1 MKMKYIY
8 SIVIIFISVSTLK
21 AQQLPQ
27 ISQYLRNQY
36 MINPGAAGVYDFT
49 DVTLGGRLQWAGLAD
64 APKTTYLA
72 ASAPLSTFTA
82 RSRSRYNPGLRNS
95 AGVAKNPEIKT
106 GKLKHAVGLQ
116 AIGDQFG
123 AFRKINL
130 SGNYAIHIPVMS
142 NYNLSFGTNIGIV
155 SNSFLQDRAVVAD
168 ITSDNTYSSFVSNNG
183 NVNNLNVG
191 AGLYFYSNNLF
202 FGVAAD
208 QLTQDLVTFGSGT
221 ANFDSRMHFNVTGG
235 YKFHIGEDYS
245 ITPAFLAKYVL
256 PVNPTIEGS
265 LQFEYKEW
273 MWAAVSYRHK
283 DAIIGMV
290 GMNLSNRF
298 KIGYS
303 FDYTIS
309 DIKYYASS
317 GHEVI
322 LGIMLGR

>member
-1 MKMKYIY
+1 MRYLYIVL
-8 SIVIIFISVSTLK
+8 ILFVCVGEIE

-64 APKTTYLA
+64 APKTSYLA
-72 ASAPLSTFTA
+72 ASAPLSTFTK
-82 RSRSRYNPGLRNS
+82 RGRSRYNPGLRNS
-95 AGVAKNPEIKT
+95 SGVAKNPEINT

-116 AIGDQFG
+116 AIADQFG
-123 AFRKINL
+123 AFRKINV
-130 SGNYAIHIPVMS
+130 SGTYAIHIPVLD
-142 NYNLSFGTNIGIV
+142 NYNLSFGTNVGIV
-155 SNSFLQDRAVVAD
+155 SNMFLQDRAVVAD
-168 ITSDNTYSSFVSNNG
+168 ASLDNTYSTFVSNNG
-183 NVNNLNVG
+183 NVNTLNVG
-191 AGLYFYSNNLF
+191 AGLYFYSNELF

-221 ANFDSRMHFNVTGG
+221 ANFDPRMHFNLTGG

-245 ITPAFLAKYVL
+245 ITPAFLMKYIL

-265 LQFEYKEW
+265 VQFEYKEW
-273 MWAAVSYRHK
+273 IWAAVSYRHK
-283 DAIIGMV
+283 DALVGMV

-303 FDYTIS
+303 FDYTLS
-309 DIKYYASS
+309 DINYYASS
-317 GHEVI
+317 GHELI

>member
-1 MKMKYIY
+1 MRYLYIVL
-8 SIVIIFISVSTLK
+8 ILFVCVGEIE

-64 APKTTYLA
+64 APKTSYLA
-72 ASAPLSTFTA
+72 ASAPLSTFTK
-82 RSRSRYNPGLRNS
+82 RGRSRYNPGLRNS
-95 AGVAKNPEIKT
+95 SGVAKNPEINT

-116 AIGDQFG
+116 AIADQFG
-123 AFRKINL
+123 AFRKINV
-130 SGNYAIHIPVMS
+130 SGTYAIHIPVLD
-142 NYNLSFGTNIGIV
+142 NYNLSFGTNVGIV
-155 SNSFLQDRAVVAD
+155 SNTFLQDRAVVAD
-168 ITSDNTYSSFVSNNG
+168 ASLDNTYSTFVSNNG
-183 NVNNLNVG
+183 NVNTLNVG
-191 AGLYFYSNNLF
+191 AGLYFYSNEFF

-221 ANFDSRMHFNVTGG
+221 ANFDPRMHFNVTGG

-245 ITPAFLAKYVL
+245 ITPAFLMKYIL

-265 LQFEYKEW
+265 VQFEYKEW
-273 MWAAVSYRHK
+273 IWAAVSYRHK
-283 DAIIGMV
+283 DALVGMV

-303 FDYTIS
+303 FDYTLS
-309 DIKYYASS
+309 DINYYASS
-317 GHEVI
+317 GHELI

>member
-1 MKMKYIY
+1 MRYLYIVL
-8 SIVIIFISVSTLK
+8 ILFVCVGEIE

-64 APKTTYLA
+64 APKTSYLA
-72 ASAPLSTFTA
+72 ASAPLSTFTK
-82 RSRSRYNPGLRNS
+82 RGRSRYNPGLRNS
-95 AGVAKNPEIKT
+95 SGVAKNPEINT

-116 AIGDQFG
+116 AIADQFG
-123 AFRKINL
+123 AFRKINV
-130 SGNYAIHIPVMS
+130 SGTYAIHIPVLN
-142 NYNLSFGTNIGIV
+142 NYNLSFGTNVGIV
-155 SNSFLQDRAVVAD
+155 SNTFLQDRAVVSD
-168 ITSDNTYSSFVSNNG
+168 VSSDNTYSTFVSNNG
-183 NVNNLNVG
+183 NVSSLNVG
-191 AGLYFYSNNLF
+191 AGLYFYSNELF

-221 ANFDSRMHFNVTGG
+221 ANFDPRMHFNVTGG

-245 ITPAFLAKYVL
+245 LTPAFLLKYVL
-256 PVNPTIEGS
+256 PINPTIEGS
-265 LQFEYKEW
+265 VQFEYKEW
-273 MWAAVSYRHK
+273 IWAAVSYRHK
-283 DAIIGMV
+283 DALVGMV

-303 FDYTIS
+303 FDYTLS
-309 DIKYYASS
+309 DINYYASS
-317 GHEVI
+317 GHELI

>member
-1 MKMKYIY
+1 MRYLYIVL
-8 SIVIIFISVSTLK
+8 ILFVCVGEIE

-64 APKTTYLA
+64 APKTSYLA
-72 ASAPLSTFTA
+72 ASAPLSTFTK
-82 RSRSRYNPGLRNS
+82 RGRSRYNPGLRNS
-95 AGVAKNPEIKT
+95 SGVAKNPEINT

-116 AIGDQFG
+116 AIADQFG
-123 AFRKINL
+123 AFRKINV
-130 SGNYAIHIPVMS
+130 SGTYAIHIPVLD
-142 NYNLSFGTNIGIV
+142 NYNLSFGTNVGIV
-155 SNSFLQDRAVVAD
+155 SNTFLQDRAVVAD
-168 ITSDNTYSSFVSNNG
+168 ASLDNTYSTFVSNNG
-183 NVNNLNVG
+183 NVNTLNVG
-191 AGLYFYSNNLF
+191 AGLYFYSNELF

-221 ANFDSRMHFNVTGG
+221 ANFDPRMHFNLTGG
-235 YKFHIGEDYS
+235 YKFHIGENYS
-245 ITPAFLAKYVL
+245 ITPAFLMKYIL

-265 LQFEYKEW
+265 VQFEYKEW
-273 MWAAVSYRHK
+273 IWAAVSYRHK
-283 DAIIGMV
+283 DALVGMV

-303 FDYTIS
+303 FDYTLS
-309 DIKYYASS
+309 DINYYASS
-317 GHEVI
+317 GHELI

>member
-1 MKMKYIY
+1 MRYLYIVL
-8 SIVIIFISVSTLK
+8 ILFVCVGEIE

-64 APKTTYLA
+64 APKTSYLA
-72 ASAPLSTFTA
+72 ASAPLSTFTK
-82 RSRSRYNPGLRNS
+82 RGRSRYNPGLRNS
-95 AGVAKNPEIKT
+95 SGVAKNPEINT

-116 AIGDQFG
+116 AIADQFG
-123 AFRKINL
+123 AFRKINV
-130 SGNYAIHIPVMS
+130 SGTYAIHIPVLN
-142 NYNLSFGTNIGIV
+142 NYNLSFGTNVGIV
-155 SNSFLQDRAVVAD
+155 SNTFLQDRAVVSD
-168 ITSDNTYSSFVSNNG
+168 VSSDNTYSTFVSNNG
-183 NVNNLNVG
+183 NVSSLNVG
-191 AGLYFYSNNLF
+191 AGLYFYSNELF

-221 ANFDSRMHFNVTGG
+221 ANFDPRMHFNVTGG

-245 ITPAFLAKYVL
+245 LTPAFLLKYVL
-256 PVNPTIEGS
+256 PINPTIEGS
-265 LQFEYKEW
+265 VQFEYKEW
-273 MWAAVSYRHK
+273 IWAAVSYRHK
-283 DAIIGMV
+283 DALVGMV

-303 FDYTIS
+303 FDYTLS
-309 DIKYYASS
+309 DINYYTSS
-317 GHEVI
+317 GHELI

>member
-1 MKMKYIY
+1 MRYLYIVL
-8 SIVIIFISVSTLK
+8 ILFVCVGEIE

-64 APKTTYLA
+64 APKTSYLA
-72 ASAPLSTFTA
+72 ASAPLSTFTK
-82 RSRSRYNPGLRNS
+82 RGRSRYNPGLRNS
-95 AGVAKNPEIKT
+95 SGVAKNPEINT

-116 AIGDQFG
+116 AIADQFG
-123 AFRKINL
+123 AFRKINV
-130 SGNYAIHIPVMS
+130 SGTYAIHIPVLD
-142 NYNLSFGTNIGIV
+142 NYNLSFGTNVGIV
-155 SNSFLQDRAVVAD
+155 SNTFLQDRAVVAD
-168 ITSDNTYSSFVSNNG
+168 ASLDNTYSTFVSNNG
-183 NVNNLNVG
+183 NVNTLNVG
-191 AGLYFYSNNLF
+191 AGLYFYSNELF

-221 ANFDSRMHFNVTGG
+221 ANFDPRMHFNLTGG

-245 ITPAFLAKYVL
+245 ITPAFLMKYIL

-265 LQFEYKEW
+265 VQFEYKEW
-273 MWAAVSYRHK
+273 IWAAVSYRHK
-283 DAIIGMV
+283 DALVGMV

-303 FDYTIS
+303 FDYTLS
-309 DIKYYASS
+309 DINYYASS
-317 GHEVI
+317 GHELI

>member
-1 MKMKYIY
+1 MKIKNIF
-8 SIVIIFISVSTLK
+8 SIISVFICLAQVK

-49 DVTLGGRLQWAGLAD
+49 DVTLGGRLQWAGLED
-64 APKTTYLA
+64 APKTSYLA
-72 ASAPLSTFTA
+72 ASAPLSTFTQ
-82 RSRSRYNPGLRNS
+82 RGRSRYNPGLRNS
-95 AGVAKNPEIKT
+95 SGVEKNPEINT

-116 AIGDQFG
+116 AIADQFG
-123 AFRKINL
+123 AFRKINV
-130 SGNYAIHIPVMS
+130 SGTYAIHIPVLN
-142 NYNLSFGTNIGIV
+142 NYNLSFGTNVGIT
-155 SNSFLQDRAVVAD
+155 SNTFLQDRAIVAD
-168 ITSDNTYSSFVSNNG
+168 VSSDNTYSAFVSNNG

-191 AGLYFYSNNLF
+191 AGLYFYSNELF

-208 QLTQDLVTFGSGT
+208 QLTQDLVTFGNGT
-221 ANFDSRMHFNVTGG
+221 ASFDSRIHFNVTGG
-235 YKFHIGEDYS
+235 YKFHIGDNYS
-245 ITPAFLAKYVL
+245 LTPAFLAKYVT

-283 DAIIGMV
+283 DALVGMV

-303 FDYTIS
+303 FDFTIS
-309 DIKYYASS
+309 DINYYASS
-317 GHEVI
+317 GHELI

>member
-1 MKMKYIY
+1 MRYLYIVL
-8 SIVIIFISVSTLK
+8 ILFVCVGEIE

-64 APKTTYLA
+64 APKTSYLA
-72 ASAPLSTFTA
+72 ASAPLSTFTK
-82 RSRSRYNPGLRNS
+82 RGRSRYNPGLRNS
-95 AGVAKNPEIKT
+95 SGVAKNPEINT

-116 AIGDQFG
+116 AIADQFG
-123 AFRKINL
+123 AFRKINV
-130 SGNYAIHIPVMS
+130 SGTYAIHIPVLD
-142 NYNLSFGTNIGIV
+142 NYNLSFGTNVGIV
-155 SNSFLQDRAVVAD
+155 SNTFLQDRAVVAAA
-168 ITSDNTYSSFVSNNG
+168 SLDNTYSTFVSNNG
-183 NVNNLNVG
+183 NVNTLNVG
-191 AGLYFYSNNLF
+191 AGLYFYSNELF

-221 ANFDSRMHFNVTGG
+221 ANFDPRMHFNLTGG
-235 YKFHIGEDYS
+235 YKFHIGENYS
-245 ITPAFLAKYVL
+245 ITPAFLMKYIL

-265 LQFEYKEW
+265 VQFEYKEW
-273 MWAAVSYRHK
+273 IWAAVSYRHK
-283 DAIIGMV
+283 DALVGMV

-303 FDYTIS
+303 FDYTLS
-309 DIKYYASS
+309 DINYYASS
-317 GHEVI
+317 GHELI

>member
-1 MKMKYIY
+1 MRYLYIVL
-8 SIVIIFISVSTLK
+8 ILFVCVGEIE

-36 MINPGAAGVYDFT
+36 MINPGAAWVYDFT

-64 APKTTYLA
+64 APKTSYLA
-72 ASAPLSTFTA
+72 ASAPLSTFTK
-82 RSRSRYNPGLRNS
+82 RGRSRYNPGLRNS
-95 AGVAKNPEIKT
+95 SGVAKNPEINT

-116 AIGDQFG
+116 AIADQFG
-123 AFRKINL
+123 AFRKINV
-130 SGNYAIHIPVMS
+130 SGTYAIHIPVLD
-142 NYNLSFGTNIGIV
+142 NYNLSFGTNVGIV
-155 SNSFLQDRAVVAD
+155 SNTFLQDRAVVAD
-168 ITSDNTYSSFVSNNG
+168 ASLDNTYSTFVSNNG
-183 NVNNLNVG
+183 NVNTLNVG
-191 AGLYFYSNNLF
+191 AGLYFYSNELF

-221 ANFDSRMHFNVTGG
+221 ANFDTRMHFNVTGG

-245 ITPAFLAKYVL
+245 ITPAFLMKYIL

-265 LQFEYKEW
+265 VQFEYKEW
-273 MWAAVSYRHK
+273 IWAAVSYRHK
-283 DAIIGMV
+283 DALVGMV

-303 FDYTIS
+303 FDYTLS
-309 DIKYYASS
+309 DINYYTSS
-317 GHEVI
+317 GHELI

>member
-1 MKMKYIY
+1 MRYLYIVL
-8 SIVIIFISVSTLK
+8 ILFVCVGEIE

-64 APKTTYLA
+64 APKTSYLA
-72 ASAPLSTFTA
+72 ASAPLSTFTK
-82 RSRSRYNPGLRNS
+82 RGRSRYNPGLRNS
-95 AGVAKNPEIKT
+95 SGVAKNPEINT

-116 AIGDQFG
+116 AIADQFG
-123 AFRKINL
+123 AFRKINV
-130 SGNYAIHIPVMS
+130 SGTYAIHIPVLD
-142 NYNLSFGTNIGIV
+142 NYNLSFGTNVGIV
-155 SNSFLQDRAVVAD
+155 SNTFLQDRAVVAD
-168 ITSDNTYSSFVSNNG
+168 ASLDKTYSTFVSNNG
-183 NVNNLNVG
+183 NVNTLNVG
-191 AGLYFYSNNLF
+191 AGLYFYSNELF

-221 ANFDSRMHFNVTGG
+221 ANFDPRMHFNLTGG

-245 ITPAFLAKYVL
+245 ITPAFLMKYIL

-265 LQFEYKEW
+265 VQFEYKEW
-273 MWAAVSYRHK
+273 IWAAVSYRHK
-283 DAIIGMV
+283 DALVGMV

-303 FDYTIS
+303 FDYTLS
-309 DIKYYASS
+309 DINYYASS
-317 GHEVI
+317 GHELI

>member
-1 MKMKYIY
+1 MRYLYIVL
-8 SIVIIFISVSTLK
+8 ILFVCVGEIE

-64 APKTTYLA
+64 APKTSYLA
-72 ASAPLSTFTA
+72 ASAPLSTFTK
-82 RSRSRYNPGLRNS
+82 RGRSRYNPGLRNS
-95 AGVAKNPEIKT
+95 SGVAKNPEINT

-116 AIGDQFG
+116 AIADQFG
-123 AFRKINL
+123 AFRKINV
-130 SGNYAIHIPVMS
+130 SGTYAIHIPVLD
-142 NYNLSFGTNIGIV
+142 NYNLSFGTNVGIV
-155 SNSFLQDRAVVAD
+155 SNTFLQDRAVVAD
-168 ITSDNTYSSFVSNNG
+168 ASLDNTYSTFVSNNG
-183 NVNNLNVG
+183 NVNTLNVG
-191 AGLYFYSNNLF
+191 AGLYFYSNELF

-221 ANFDSRMHFNVTGG
+221 ANFDPRMHFNVTGG

-245 ITPAFLAKYVL
+245 ITPAFLMKYIL

-265 LQFEYKEW
+265 VQFEYKEW
-273 MWAAVSYRHK
+273 IWAAVSYRHK
-283 DAIIGMV
+283 DALVGMV

-303 FDYTIS
+303 FDYTLS
-309 DIKYYASS
+309 DINYYASS
-317 GHEVI
+317 GHELI

>member
-1 MKMKYIY
+1 MRYLYIVL
-8 SIVIIFISVSTLK
+8 ILFVCVGEIE

-64 APKTTYLA
+64 APKTSYLA
-72 ASAPLSTFTA
+72 ASAPLSTFTK
-82 RSRSRYNPGLRNS
+82 RGRSRYNPGLRNS
-95 AGVAKNPEIKT
+95 SGVAKNPEINT

-116 AIGDQFG
+116 AIADQFG
-123 AFRKINL
+123 AFRKINV
-130 SGNYAIHIPVMS
+130 SGTYAIHIPVLD
-142 NYNLSFGTNIGIV
+142 NYNLSFGTNVGIV
-155 SNSFLQDRAVVAD
+155 SNTFLQDRAVVAAA
-168 ITSDNTYSSFVSNNG
+168 SLDNTYSTFVSNNG
-183 NVNNLNVG
+183 NVNTLNVG
-191 AGLYFYSNNLF
+191 AGLYFYSNELF

-221 ANFDSRMHFNVTGG
+221 ANFDPRMHFNVTGG

-245 ITPAFLAKYVL
+245 ITPAFLMKYIL

-265 LQFEYKEW
+265 VQFEYKEW
-273 MWAAVSYRHK
+273 IWAAVSYRHK
-283 DAIIGMV
+283 DALVGMV

-303 FDYTIS
+303 FDYTLS
-309 DIKYYASS
+309 DINYYASS
-317 GHEVI
+317 GHELI